1 MKSKQIFTTLL
12 LVLVTNN
19 LFAQT
24 FRDRLLP
31 TEERF
36 GFHQDDYWTW
46 CGSVIKGDD
55 GKYHMFASRWSKK
68 LSFEIYWLTNS
79 EIVHAVS
86 DKPEGPFTFSDVVLP
101 PRGEQFW
108 DGKMTHNPAIR
119 KCGDTYLLY
128 YTGTTYKGDMPDEN
142 HLITAD
148 SPKKLDAHQHE
159 RIGLAT
165 AKSPYGPWTRSDK
178 PILDVVPNSWEQYL
192 VANPSPYVF
201 EDGRVMLYY
210 KGVEK
215 LKKHA
220 IGVAFADNWT
230 GPYKRMSDKPFEMG
244 IGGEDPTIRF
254 ENGKYHALLLDH
266 HRKFSDKE
274 IYYAQ

>member
-1 MKSKQIFTTLL
+1 MKKITLL
-12 LVLVTNN
+12 VISLSLFNVLN
-19 LFAQT
+19 AQS
-24 FRDRLLP
+24 FRDRVQP
-31 TEERF
+31 TEESF

-55 GKYHMFASRWSKK
+55 GKYHMFASRWPKS
-68 LSFEIYWLTNS
+68 LTFELYWLTNS

-86 DKPEGPFTFSDVVLP
+86 EKPEGPYTFSDVVLS
-101 PRGEQFW
+101 PRGEAFW

-128 YTGTTYKGDMPDEN
+128 YTGTTYKGDMPDSN
-142 HLITAD
+142 HLITEK

-215 LKKHA
+215 LKTHA
-220 IGVAFADNWT
+220 IGVAFADNWA
-230 GPYKRMSDKPFEMG
+230 GPYK
-244 IGGEDPTIRF
+244 
-254 ENGKYHALLLDH
+254 
-266 HRKFSDKE
+266 
-274 IYYAQ
+274 